1 MLDRVGKCAVSFKLN
16 IVSVLYV
23 VHCGGPVKAFEIVCL
38 TLLFIG
44 CFLIAEFFVDHLLLE
59 SPFQR
64 FVARI
69 GFQLQLYGLVYLLF
83 DSHDLARRLRK
94 LEELMNDKVKECDGT
109 PSAKVEG

>member
-1 MLDRVGKCAVSFKLN
+1 MKAV
-16 IVSVLYV
+16 
-23 VHCGGPVKAFEIVCL
+23 EILCL

-83 DSHDLARRLRK
+83 DTRDMSRRLRK
-94 LEELMNDKVKECDGT
+94 LEELLAGNATESDENT
-109 PSAKVEG
+109 SAKAEG